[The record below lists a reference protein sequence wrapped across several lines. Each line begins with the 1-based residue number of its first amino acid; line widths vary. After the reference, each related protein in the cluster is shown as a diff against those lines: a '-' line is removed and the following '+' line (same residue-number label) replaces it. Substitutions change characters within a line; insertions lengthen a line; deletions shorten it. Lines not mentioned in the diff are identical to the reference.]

1 MKFSAI
7 ILGEFWF
14 KLLNNFV
21 KQSKLYYFIALTLYD
36 ANAKDPCKGTARQFA
51 LNGANCAKKAIDK
64 LRDHY
69 PHLRTDPRTAA
80 IEDCVFTNVGGGFA
94 SGGTVGAGI
103 GAAMGASVRS
113 IGGAVATAV
122 DYCCDRHGCHH
133 RKFWNRTIKKYAGIS
148 ELRPYWNFWNKK
160 HKIHD
165 VLI

>member
-1 MKFSAI
+1 M
-7 ILGEFWF
+7 
-14 KLLNNFV
+14 
-21 KQSKLYYFIALTLYD
+21 KQSLPYYFIALTLYD
-36 ANAKDPCKGTARQFA
+36 ANAKDPCKGNARHLA

-69 PHLRTDPRTAA
+69 PHLRTDPRTEA

-103 GAAMGASVRS
+103 GAFGGPVGAAIGAAIGASVGS

-148 ELRPYWNFWNKK
+148 GLRPYFRFLK
-160 HKIHD
+160 
-165 VLI
+165 